1 MDKNLKTKTNV
12 FMSLDAGLSWRQVL
26 QGNYYYNIGDHGGVL
41 VAVKYFKT
49 EGYTNELLYS
59 TDEGLNW
66 KTHQFYPTP
75 MRIFGLITE
84 PGENTTVFTMFGT
97 KGNPGQPIDWIM
109 IKIDL
114 MSVFQ
119 RNCTDGDYKD
129 WSPKAPEEGKLSKCV
144 MGRRDVF
151 RRRSPK
157 ADCYNG
163 DDFTHAKRVEN
174 CPCTHSDYR
183 CDFGFVRSSDIGS
196 SCISDPRFDL
206 ETHAAPSVCPPNTFY
221 DLTKG
226 YVKVAGD
233 TCEDGHASRF
243 EPETRACPYDIDG
256 RETFML
262 IAQRRRW

>member
-1 MDKNLKTKTNV
+1 
-12 FMSLDAGLSWRQVL
+12 
-26 QGNYYYNIGDHGGVL
+26 
-41 VAVKYFKT
+41 
-49 EGYTNELLYS
+49 
-59 TDEGLNW
+59 
-66 KTHQFYPTP
+66 

-183 CDFGFVRSSDIGS
+183 
-196 SCISDPRFDL
+196 
-206 ETHAAPSVCPPNTFY
+206 
-221 DLTKG
+221 
-226 YVKVAGD
+226 
-233 TCEDGHASRF
+233 
-243 EPETRACPYDIDG
+243 
-256 RETFML
+256 
-262 IAQRRRW
+262 